1 MWYGGSAVKRV
12 GGTVLNRNGGHERG
26 GSLDQVRGV
35 HARSEAAKIAQ
46 VLVCKR
52 KNRNGGEGV

>member
-1 MWYGGSAVKRV
+1 MKQV

-26 GSLDQVRGV
+26 GSLDQVQGV